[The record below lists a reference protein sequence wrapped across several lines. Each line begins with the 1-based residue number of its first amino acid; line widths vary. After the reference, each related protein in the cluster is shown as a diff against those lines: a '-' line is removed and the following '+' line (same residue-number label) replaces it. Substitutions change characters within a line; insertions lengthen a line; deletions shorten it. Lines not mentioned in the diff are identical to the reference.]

1 TELKPGGEGRVTEAP
16 RRPGAVG
23 RNDSGQ
29 GLLGVEKLRLGFGER
44 PGQRRDA
51 VTGAPHA
58 QPPGPRARTRWPRTW
73 SAARAARGRPPP
85 ARPRDQRLELSLC
98 SFVLDI
104 SLSGRPV
111 DGRKLC
117 PRVGPRHIDDAH
129 RRDLG
134 PWRLGPKQARL
145 ISALNAAPEL
155 LLGCD
160 QQVLIQ
166 G

>member
-1 TELKPGGEGRVTEAP
+1 MIAVRDFSGLRSSGWALASAP
-16 RRPGAVG
+16 ASAAMLSLERRM
-23 RNDSGQ
+23 RS
-29 GLLGVEKLRLGFGER
+29 LLGQELER
-44 PGQRRDA
+44 DGPGL
-51 VTGAPHA
+51 GAPPA
-58 QPPGPRARTRWPRTW
+58 PPVADRLLRV
-73 SAARAARGRPPP
+73 
-85 ARPRDQRLELSLC
+85 PRDQRLELSLC

-166 G
+166 GIGRDAELHPFAAATNDREHRRLR